1 MTKQP
6 DSLEPNKSQSNSA
19 VDSPNGNSSNQIAQK
34 NITQAI
40 NEADTLLYRPY
51 SHPQPV
57 FSSTKN
63 WTPPPSSALVI
74 VAIAIALMI
83 VGLAI
88 DNFWIGV
95 SGSIV
100 ALLLSIRI
108 LWLPITRWM
117 SQLLPWKE
125 RIVLLFGISAI
136 VALAGLLKF
145 LGVYKALGTWLS
157 KINWEASGA
166 LAEWFGALGQISI
179 AVLAVYVAWA
189 QYIISRDL
197 TIEQNRLTSQQNLI
211 TQQQTIDAYFQGVSD
226 LALGDEGL
234 LEDWPQERIFAEG
247 RTAALISSVDA
258 TGKAKV
264 LRFLSRSRLL
274 TPLRRD
280 QHLGRPILDGM
291 GGYQEDREHGLR
303 VIDLGVILAGA
314 DLSGTDLRWT
324 DLSDANL
331 VKANLSRCD
340 LVHANLARSILFEA
354 NLSGSDVKGLR
365 FFYGNL
371 ETASPRSRT
380 LIPDYQTGAYTG
392 AVVENADLTN
402 LQRLSEE
409 QRYYCCAWGGEKTR
423 SSIPGGCQG
432 IPNLLGR

>member
-6 DSLEPNKSQSNSA
+6 DSFSNQPISNEPVESNNGSNSQ
-19 VDSPNGNSSNQIAQK
+19 V
-34 NITQAI
+34 TQEYSKYS
-40 NEADTLLYRPY
+40 EADSLLYKPY
-51 SHPQPV
+51 AYSPHFVPRKV
-57 FSSTKN
+57 EY
-63 WTPPPSSALVI
+63 WTPPPTSILVLI
-74 VAIAIALMI
+74 LIAIALMI
-83 VGLAI
+83 AGLI
-88 DNFWIGV
+88 ISNFWLGI

-100 ALLLSIRI
+100 TLLLSIRL
-108 LWLPITRWM
+108 LWLPLKNWLD
-117 SQLLPWKE
+117 QFLPPKE
-125 RIVLLFGISAI
+125 RVLFFLGVCGILAI
-136 VALAGLLKF
+136 AGLLKF
-145 LGVYKALGTWLS
+145 LGFYRFIEAWFRKVDWD
-157 KINWEASGA
+157 ASGA

-179 AVLAVYVAWA
+179 AVLAVYVAWQ
-189 QYIISRDL
+189 QYVISRDL
-197 TIEQNRLTSQQNLI
+197 TLEQNRLTNQQNLI

-226 LALGDEGL
+226 LALGEEGL

-247 RTAALISSVDA
+247 RTAALLSSIDG

-291 GGYQEDREHGLR
+291 GGYQEDRQNGLR

-314 DLSGTDLRWT
+314 HLSGTDLRWT

-331 VKANLSRCD
+331 VRANLSRCD
-340 LVHANLARSILFEA
+340 LVHANFTRTILFEA
-354 NLSGSDVKGLR
+354 NLSGADLKGTI
-365 FFYGNL
+365 FFYGKL

-380 LIPDYQTGAYTG
+380 LIPDFQTGAYTG
-392 AVVENADLTN
+392 AVVENADFSN
-402 LQRLSEE
+402 VHRLSEE

-423 SSIPGGCQG
+423 STIPGGCED

>member
-6 DSLEPNKSQSNSA
+6 DSFSNQPVSNSP
-19 VDSPNGNSSNQIAQK
+19 VESPNGSNSQV
-34 NITQAI
+34 TQVDRTHT
-40 NEADTLLYRPY
+40 EAETLLYRPY
-51 SHPQPV
+51 GYLQPIT
-57 FSSTKN
+57 SGKAPA
-63 WTPPPSSALVI
+63 WIPPPTSILVVI
-74 VAIAIALMI
+74 LMAIALMFA
-83 VGLAI
+83 GLI
-88 DNFWIGV
+88 INNFWLGI

-100 ALLLSIRI
+100 ALLLSIRLLWSPLKNWLNQFLPQKQRII
-108 LWLPITRWM
+108 L
-117 SQLLPWKE
+117 LLG
-125 RIVLLFGISAI
+125 FCAI
-136 VALAGLLKF
+136 LAIAGLLNY
-145 LGVYKALGTWLS
+145 LGVYHFIAAWFGTV
-157 KINWEASGA
+157 NWEASGA
-166 LAEWFGALGQISI
+166 LAEWCGALGQISI
-179 AVLAVYVAWA
+179 AVLAVYVAWQ
-189 QYIISRDL
+189 QYVISRDL
-197 TIEQNRLTSQQNLI
+197 TIEQNRLTNQQNLI

-247 RTAALISSVDA
+247 RTAALLSSIDG

-291 GGYQEDREHGLR
+291 GGYQEDRQNGLR

-331 VKANLSRCD
+331 VRANLSRCD
-340 LVHANLARSILFEA
+340 LVHANFTRTILFEA
-354 NLSGSDVKGLR
+354 NLSGADLKGTR
-365 FFYGNL
+365 FFYGKL
-371 ETASPRSRT
+371 ETASPRSRS
-380 LIPDYQTGAYTG
+380 LIPDFQTGAYSG
-392 AVVENADLTN
+392 AVVENADFSN
-402 LQRLSEE
+402 VHRLSEE

-423 SSIPGGCQG
+423 STIPGGCED

>member
-6 DSLEPNKSQSNSA
+6 DSSNQPVSNSPLE
-19 VDSPNGNSSNQIAQK
+19 SPNGSNSKVAQIEK
-34 NITQAI
+34 TTTFS
-40 NEADTLLYRPY
+40 EADSLLYRPY
-51 SHPQPV
+51 AHSPQDT
-57 FSSTKN
+57 SEKILN
-63 WTPPPSSALVI
+63 WTPPPTSILVLMLM
-74 VAIAIALMI
+74 AIALM
-83 VGLAI
+83 VAGLI
-88 DNFWIGV
+88 FSNLWIGI

-108 LWLPITRWM
+108 LWSPLTNWFNQFLP
-117 SQLLPWKE
+117 LKE
-125 RIVLLFGISAI
+125 RVILFVGICGILAI
-136 VALAGLLKF
+136 AGLLEL
-145 LGVYKALGTWLS
+145 LGVYRYIGAWFRT
-157 KINWEASGA
+157 IDWEASGA

-179 AVLAVYVAWA
+179 AVLAVYVAWQ
-189 QYIISRDL
+189 QYVISRDL
-197 TIEQNRLTSQQNLI
+197 TIEQNRLTNQQNLI

-247 RTAALISSVDA
+247 RTAALLSSIDG

-280 QHLGRPILDGM
+280 QHLGRPMLDGM
-291 GGYQEDREHGLR
+291 GGYEEDRQHGLR

-314 DLSGTDLRWT
+314 DLSATDLRWT

-331 VKANLSRCD
+331 VRADLSRCD
-340 LVHANLARSILFEA
+340 LVNANFGRTILFEA
-354 NLSGSDVKGLR
+354 DLSGADLRGVR
-365 FFYGNL
+365 FFYGKL

-380 LIPDYQTGAYTG
+380 VIPDFQTGANTG
-392 AVVENADLTN
+392 AVVEDADFSN
-402 LQRLSEE
+402 VHRMSEE
-409 QRYYCCAWGGEKTR
+409 QRQYCCAWGGEKTR
-423 SSIPGGCQG
+423 NTIPGGCEG